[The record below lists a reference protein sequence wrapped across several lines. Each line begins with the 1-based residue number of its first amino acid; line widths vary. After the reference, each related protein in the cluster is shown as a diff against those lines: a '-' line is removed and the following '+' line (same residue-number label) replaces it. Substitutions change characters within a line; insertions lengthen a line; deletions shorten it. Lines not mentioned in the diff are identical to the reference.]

1 MGLRTSATDPR
12 VPDLARLLEGPG
24 AGLLLDLDGTLVDS
38 EPIHRAAYVEYFAGR
53 GWQVPDS
60 VVRQFAGRRAA
71 EVFATLDG
79 PWAGQDPDLLTEEVI
94 AVLRRT
100 TARPVAVPGAR
111 ELLWECA
118 SVGLPVAVVT
128 SARREWVR
136 AVIGHL
142 VDDGRTLLV
151 VAAEDCEQ
159 GKPDP
164 EPYRL
169 GAALLGLSPD
179 GLVVAEDTTAGIASA
194 RGAGVAF
201 VIGVSTG
208 PQAPPGADAV
218 HPDLWPLTRAVEG
231 IRRGA
236 AGPGRRVQH

>member
-1 MGLRTSATDPR
+1 MGLRTTATGSR
-12 VPDLARLLEGPG
+12 GQDLARLLDGPG

-38 EPIHRAAYVEYFAGR
+38 EPIHRAAYAEYFAGR

-60 VVRQFAGRRAA
+60 VVQQFSGRRAA
-71 EVFATLDG
+71 EVFATLEG
-79 PWAGQDPDLLTEEVI
+79 PWAGQDPDLLTEGII

-100 TARPVAVPGAR
+100 TARPIAVPGAR

-118 SVGLPVAVVT
+118 AAGLPVAVVT

-136 AVIGHL
+136 AVMGHL
-142 VDDGRTLLV
+142 VDDGRTVPV
-151 VAAEDCEQ
+151 VAAEDYQ
-159 GKPDP
+159 HGKPDP

-169 GAALLGLSPD
+169 GAALLGLPPG
-179 GLVVAEDTTAGIASA
+179 GLVAAEDTSAGIASA
-194 RGAGVAF
+194 RSAGVGY

-208 PQAPPGADAV
+208 PQAPAGADAI

-231 IRRGA
+231 TRRGA
-236 AGPGRRVQH
+236 AGPGPRAQH